1 MTGYRDCD
9 VSPRQAARRK
19 RTESAFVVTRAW
31 RERYAPYGTGYEVSH
46 AGSGLIAGFVYVTDR
61 CSSTR
66 EEHRD
71 FRDVDGSHL
80 PRGMTAK
87 GVEKDRLEDLRHW
100 MSAAVDR
107 FREEGGVL
115 E

>member
-1 MTGYRDCD
+1 MTGQD
-9 VSPRQAARRK
+9 VTPRQAARRK
-19 RTESAFVVTRAW
+19 RAESAFVVTRAW

-46 AGSGLIAGFVYVTDR
+46 VGNGLIAGFVYVSRDA
-61 CSSTR
+61 SR
-66 EEHRD
+66 ERD
-71 FRDVDGSHL
+71 FRGVDGGHL
-80 PRGMTAK
+80 PGGMTLK
-87 GVEKDRLEDLRHW
+87 GVEKGQLEDLRHG